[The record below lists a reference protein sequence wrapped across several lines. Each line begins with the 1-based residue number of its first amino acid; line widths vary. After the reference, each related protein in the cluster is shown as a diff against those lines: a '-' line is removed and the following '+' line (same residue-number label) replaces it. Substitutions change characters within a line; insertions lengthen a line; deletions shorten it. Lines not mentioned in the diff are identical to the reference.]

1 MNLVARSPAPPA
13 VTPPAVR
20 CSVKTNGRRC
30 TQRAVPSAGQ
40 GGLCADHVRLAPAQR
55 PHAPSQEATS

>member
-1 MNLVARSPAPPA
+1 MNLITRSPAPPA

-20 CSVKTNGRRC
+20 CSRVKTNGRRC

-40 GGLCADHVRLAPAQR
+40 GDLCADHARLARPATKV
-55 PHAPSQEATS
+55 AS